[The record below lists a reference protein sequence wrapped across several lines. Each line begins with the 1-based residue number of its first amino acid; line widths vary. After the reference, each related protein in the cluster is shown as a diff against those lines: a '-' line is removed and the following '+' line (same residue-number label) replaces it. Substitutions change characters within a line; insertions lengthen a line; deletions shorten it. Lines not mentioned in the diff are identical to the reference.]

1 MTFLLRDYHGHPY
14 ELTSPQEAGR
24 RFDEQI
30 EAIMPYSGCG
40 QSLTIGTA
48 DQPALRIDIDIDIDT
63 DRAALRWL
71 PDGTYAADLT
81 PGTPITVYESPDTGL
96 VEIPADLARV
106 TAATARAAVIEYATT
121 GQRPTNLDWRH
132 EQHPNL

>member
-1 MTFLLRDYHGHPY
+1 MTFLLRDYHGHTY
-14 ELTSPQEAGR
+14 ELTNPQEAGR

-30 EAIMPYSGCG
+30 EAIMPHGGCG
-40 QSLTIGTA
+40 QTLTIGTA
-48 DQPALRIDIDIDIDT
+48 DQPALRIDIDIDID
-63 DRAALRWL
+63 RAALRWL
-71 PDGTYAADLT
+71 PDGTYPSTSPPTLPSPST
-81 PGTPITVYESPDTGL
+81 SHPIPAW

-132 EQHPNL
+132 EQHSSS